1 MEDFAMK
8 IFSKTDFIR
17 FCRDEEGASAI
28 EYALLVAMVAVAIAF
43 FVEPINT
50 AITNLFTEIQRAL
63 EGTP

>member
-1 MEDFAMK
+1 MR
-8 IFSKTDFIR
+8 IFSKADFIR

-28 EYALLVAMVAVAIAF
+28 EYALLVAMVAVAIAV

-50 AITNLFTEIQRAL
+50 AITNLFTDIQAAL